1 MEKITD
7 IIFSEVED
15 EDGRSYGRVFELRS
29 EGDPEYGEVS
39 KSRAIDALLCGT
51 TGLLQQF
58 GFDVRNVSVFDWD
71 SIVDIKAGKIIVR
84 PPDKKSK

>member
-7 IIFSEVED
+7 ILFSKVED

-29 EGDPEYGEVS
+29 DGDPEHGETS
-39 KSRAIDALLCGT
+39 KSRAVDALLCGT

-58 GFDVRNVSVFDWD
+58 GFDARNVSVFDWD
-71 SIVDIKAGKIIVR
+71 SVVDIKAGKIIVR
-84 PPDKKSK
+84 PPDKKFK

>member
-7 IIFSEVED
+7 ILFSEVED

-29 EGDPEYGEVS
+29 KGDPEFGEVS
-39 KSRAIDALLCGT
+39 KNRAIDALLCGT

-58 GFDVRNVSVFDWD
+58 GFDARNVSEFDWD
-71 SIVDIKAGKIIVR
+71 SIVEIKTGKIIVR

>member
-29 EGDPEYGEVS
+29 EGDPEYGVVS

-58 GFDVRNVSVFDWD
+58 GFDARNVSVFDWN

-84 PPDKKSK
+84 PPDQKSK